1 MSQFVRF
8 RPLVITLTLSWL
20 AVFVLAPHLLVLV
33 TSFLTPDQEHLAVFP
48 VTLDN
53 LRKLWNPVY
62 LGVLWDSLVLSF
74 YATVGCLLIGYPFAY
89 IVAKLPRP
97 QRMLV
102 LFLMIVPFWT
112 NSLIRT
118 YAFKIILG
126 NKGLVNTFLEFIGLI
141 DSPLPLL
148 YTQLAVILGL
158 VYILLPFMI
167 LPLISSFENLDD
179 SLLEAG
185 RDLGA
190 GPVRR
195 FWHIVLPMTSPGIVA
210 GCLLVF
216 LPAMGMFYVADL
228 LGGAT
233 NLLLGNVIKN
243 QFLVL
248 RDWPFG
254 ATISIALILMMGV
267 MLAAYYYANRLIQR
281 QGGLDD
287 SNL

>member
-126 NKGLVNTFLEFIGLI
+126 NKGLVNSFLEFIGLI